1 MRSHGKTLRQ
11 LTASST
17 TINSLLAYLENAW
30 ISIVEERYE
39 VEKMRSTAVE
49 NLIQYLNEDPEEK
62 PSWRT
67 DNNKIDME
75 GALLLLLM
83 TGASEPGV
91 AEWISRSFASLVYTL
106 EYRSDRSKLPRNGRR
121 GY

>member
-1 MRSHGKTLRQ
+1 
-11 LTASST
+11 
-17 TINSLLAYLENAW
+17 
-30 ISIVEERYE
+30 
-39 VEKMRSTAVE
+39 MRSTAVE
-49 NLIQYLNEDPEEK
+49 NLIQYLNDDPEEK